1 MWKAPSALLS
11 AVFTRSPGKPVQHGY
26 AAQDSQGPLLG
37 GLEGTGKAT
46 RGAAVRGKGHI
57 FGGAGDGRF
66 IWVVQRPDPGKRVSA
81 PLLVAMWPQTSDLAS
96 LCFDFSSEN
105 SDQKWHLPAKVVHGS
120 RSKGSLP
127 VTRSYH
133 GGRPALA
140 S

>member
-1 MWKAPSALLS
+1 M
-11 AVFTRSPGKPVQHGY
+11 QDGY

-46 RGAAVRGKGHI
+46 RGAAVHGKVHI

-120 RSKGSLP
+120 RSQGLTAGHPLLP
-127 VTRSYH
+127 WRKARL
-133 GGRPALA
+133 GLLA
-140 S
+140 RCSNPDMGF